1 MAKKGQKFKQIEEDL
16 ILKIV
21 KEKINKG
28 TSYSQLSKKYKIS
41 QGTLMTWVKRY
52 NDKGYV
58 NRSKKG
64 VKKAP
69 KNMTIEELRIENEI
83 LKKFQAFL
91 KQQHDKR

>member
-1 MAKKGQKFKQIEEDL
+1 MAKKGQKFITIDENI

-28 TSYSQLSKKYKIS
+28 TSYSQLSKKHGIA

-52 NDKGYV
+52 KDKGYV
-58 NRSKKG
+58 NREKKG
-64 VKKAP
+64 IKKDS

-91 KQQHDKR
+91 KQLHNRR

>member
-52 NDKGYV
+52 NDKGYI
-58 NRSKKG
+58 NR
-64 VKKAP
+64 
-69 KNMTIEELRIENEI
+69 
-83 LKKFQAFL
+83 LKKRF
-91 KQQHDKR
+91 